1 MRIIPSPKKY
11 TGTEAPI
18 SLGERLTVSLE
29 GEVASRLGTAVREL
43 LSVYS
48 PELSSTGANVILRAD
63 YASDKAEAY
72 TVSVADG
79 CITARF
85 SDFLGGRN
93 ALATI
98 AQLLELHGGG
108 IYAPEVEIEDYPDGS
123 FRAFMHDVGRKYV
136 PMDELR
142 LHLLTMAKFKMNVLH
157 FHFSE
162 AVGFGIMLEGFP
174 DLVGP
179 GGMQYTEEDI
189 KELVAYAEALGIDVI
204 PEIDVPGHAYSIT
217 REYPGTA
224 CDCVSGEPSQGWAMC
239 AGSDETYELLDRLIE
254 RCTHIFG
261 SKYFH
266 IGTDEISMTDLVRT
280 PKPVADWMR
289 CSRCLAV
296 MEREG
301 ITDEVE
307 MFYYFL
313 RRVYA
318 IVKKH
323 GRRLMMWNDWI
334 DISKSPDLPRDIL
347 IEFWRVAAPTRGP
360 HIGCSMQRFLEE
372 GFTVVNAHY
381 PDTYID
387 LYVDYVRLRDWSY
400 NRQPADDT
408 NTPGKIIGGDVPAW
422 DVHDHYCQSIPV
434 SIALFGDKLWNSV
447 TDWGEDFL
455 PTVSKALLG
464 DPDLCIFDYTRE
476 VVCLDDEHRIW
487 RDDIDRASLTECLS
501 AIHSIDPLHQYCRRT
516 YLSLL
521 ALQPASGE
529 SSVVIER
536 EPT

>member
-1 MRIIPSPKKY
+1 MRIIPSIKKCI
-11 TGTEAPI
+11 GTEVPVL
-18 SLGERLTVSLE
+18 LGERLIISLD
-29 GEVASRLGTAVREL
+29 GELASELVTAASEL

-48 PELSSTGANVILRAD
+48 PELSSVGANVILRAD
-63 YASDKAEAY
+63 YVSDKAESY
-72 TVSVADG
+72 TVTVADG
-79 CITARF
+79 RIVCSFR
-85 SDFLGGRN
+85 DFLGGRN
-93 ALATI
+93 ALATV
-98 AQLLELHGGG
+98 AQMLERRDGKL
-108 IYAPEVEIEDYPDGS
+108 YAPEVQIEDYPDGR

-189 KELVAYAEALGIDVI
+189 KELVAFAEALGIDVI

-239 AGSDETYELLDRLIE
+239 AGSEETYELLDRLIE
-254 RCTHIFG
+254 RCTHIFD

-301 ITDEVE
+301 INDEVE

-318 IVKKH
+318 IVKKY

-387 LYVDYVRLRDWSY
+387 LYVEYDRLRDWSY
-400 NRQPADDT
+400 NKQPADDT
-408 NTPGKIIGGDVPAW
+408 STPGKIIGGDVPAW
-422 DVHDHYCQSIPV
+422 DVHNHYCQSIPV
-434 SIALFGDKLWNSV
+434 SIALFGDKLWNSI
-447 TDWGEDFL
+447 TDWDDNFL
-455 PTVSKALLG
+455 PAVSKTLLG
-464 DPDLCIFDYTRE
+464 TTDLCIFDYLRE
-476 VVCLDDEHRIW
+476 VVCLDDENKIW
-487 RDDIDRASLTECLS
+487 RDDIDRVALSERLS
-501 AIHSIDPLHQYCRRT
+501 AIDSADPLHQYCKST
-516 YLSLL
+516 YISLL
-521 ALQPASGE
+521 SAHSSSGQ
-529 SSVVIER
+529 SVCMER
-536 EPT
+536 EPS